1 MKILKI
7 PKRDLDLFASV
18 LPAFG
23 ELYAPVR
30 RGSGYAFDRPARWS
44 DVQMHYPR
52 TILPPRKLL
61 LPPREPLFRFDS
73 REGFRDLLDEAA
85 TPQVLFGVHAYDIFA
100 LNILD
105 RVFAQGRFADPYYVT
120 RRRHTAI
127 VGVDFEPDALHFAQ
141 SMHAD
146 FVDSGFDLFLSDLG
160 DDYLVFVGTSRGHD
174 MVVMSGSLLEEPTP
188 ADVAEYKRR
197 SEARR
202 AAYQT
207 RVELGDLPEILE
219 MEYFSEVWEQLG
231 ERCLSCG
238 SCSHACPTCY
248 CFDVHD
254 EVELGT
260 RSGTRI
266 RSWDSCL
273 FRTHALTAGG
283 ENFRH
288 TRASRV
294 KFRFYHKQ
302 RGFVAEYGRPSC
314 IGCGR
319 CAAACPAGIDIVTVI
334 GMIRGQGDAQRDRG
348 NPGNTAPRESV
359 PAAPGAHHADS
370 PDGRRHAPVPAA
382 ADR

>member
-1 MKILKI
+1 MRMLKF
-7 PKRDLDLFASV
+7 PKPELDLFASV

-30 RGSGYAFDRPARWS
+30 RGSGYAFDRPASWAE
-44 DVQMHYPR
+44 VQLHYPR

-61 LPPREPLFRFDS
+61 LPPCEPIFRFDD
-73 REGFRDLLDEAA
+73 RDGYRDLLADAA
-85 TPQVLFGVHAYDIFA
+85 RPQVLFGVHAYDIFA
-100 LNILD
+100 INILD

-127 VGVDFEPDALHFAQ
+127 IGLDFAPDDLHFAQ
-141 SMHAD
+141 SMNAD

-160 DDYLVFVGTSRGHD
+160 EHYLVFVGTSRGND
-174 MVVMSGSLLEEPTP
+174 IAAMSGSLLEQPT
-188 ADVAEYKRR
+188 ADDFAEYKRR
-197 SEARR
+197 SAARR
-202 AAYQT
+202 AAYRT

-219 MEYFSEVWEQLG
+219 MEYYSQVWDRLG

-238 SCSHACPTCY
+238 ACSHVCPTCY

-254 EVELGT
+254 EVALGT
-260 RSGTRI
+260 RAGTRI

-273 FRTHALTAGG
+273 FKTHALMAGG

-288 TRASRV
+288 SRASRM

-314 IGCGR
+314 VGCGR

-334 GMIRGQGDAQRDRG
+334 EMIRGQADANGDRR
-348 NPGNTAPRESV
+348 NPGHTAPGEPVS
-359 PAAPGAHHADS
+359 AEPGAHHADS
-370 PDGRRHAPVPAA
+370 PDGAGHAPVPAA